1 MNNYYFVFRKTWM
14 VLLLVMF
21 STAFGQ
27 ENTWTSSFFGG
38 TAWNNS
44 ANWSRGEVPTANHDV
59 IIPATG
65 FFVSDPSIGAIKA
78 NVKSITIEAGGKLTL
93 AENDSY
99 LNVKDRF
106 TNNGTFNTNAQSTVT
121 FDGNTSSQIDGLSTS
136 VLGNLIINKTSASI
150 AITNNVLKPF
160 AVSNDLTVI
169 QGDLILSATADNYKV
184 GNNLSVN
191 STGRLTHNVDWETS
205 GKLLL
210 VSGNLTIDGS
220 YSYANVKR
228 AHIQMNGTNK
238 TIRTGSSALSI
249 LTLAN
254 SSGTISANGSVNI
267 NDNFWTSFNNTG
279 GSFSTSGN
287 SVTANAAVL
296 NAGGT
301 ILING
306 GALNVKGGL
315 FVGYS
320 ALNGIVNLNSGTLNV
335 DVLNVGDGT
344 RVGTFNHN
352 GGIANIGNLLINGS
366 GANVYTCA
374 TVGPQTI
381 NISGSWTNNK
391 TFNAGINSTVN
402 FVGTS
407 PQTINGNL
415 SGTNGKFNN
424 ITFNGIGGTWMNTA
438 PIEVSNTLNMSNG
451 ILTTTAINIVN
462 VTRTAVGAI
471 TGGKSTSFVSGPIK
485 WNLPPNLNSS
495 STYNFP
501 LGKGG
506 KYFPFSLIN
515 PTTGTGSPTAQTEAF
530 DSNSGGTEN
539 FTTVGSLSDTEYW
552 FLLTT
557 GNFSNSSVSIA
568 RPTTISPFDLIAGSA
583 TATGI
588 YTSLAGTVGTN
599 SISSSS
605 AIGVNKFFAFGRK
618 NGIRTGTISGSF
630 CAGTAV
636 SVPYTIAG
644 TYDSGNVFTAQL
656 SSSAGSFAS
665 PVNIGTSSSVI
676 AGDISATIPSGTA
689 TGTGYRIRV
698 ISSSPS
704 VTSKDNGV
712 NITINI
718 DLLASV
724 SISVSPT
731 NIICVGSETPLTFT
745 ATPINGGATP
755 TYQWYINENK
765 AGNGRSAFTIDT
777 LKENDVV
784 TVTMTSN
791 ATPCLKESKVT
802 SNPITI
808 ITQKTVYTGTEW
820 SMIPAPNLSAEIQSA
835 YTITANLEAC
845 KLLIT
850 NNAPVTIKA
859 GDYFK
864 IQNGITV
871 EEGSS
876 LTLESDANLVQV
888 NNNPVPP
895 NSGDITSKRT
905 IALRADR
912 NQYNYLISP
921 VIGQTLKTIYP
932 NIDFVLYYNESNNYF
947 YSSSGAYIAGR
958 GLAVKVPNGNTSGI
972 SVSANF
978 KGVPANGMISFPL
991 AFSSSSRGSN
1001 LSGNP
1006 YPSTIDLKALYTLN
1020 KSIINSTFSYW
1031 DNSNNTIYSQQGTA
1045 YEGNSYAKYNAVSDT
1060 GTPAGG
1066 NADATIAGLNR
1077 YAKVG
1082 QGFIVQALSASSL
1095 TFNNSIREIVNHNA
1109 KFYGKTSTTKNTEIK
1124 DRYWLQLLSPTG
1136 IVNTQAVVYFPEG
1149 DDAFGKDDS
1158 EIDDTISDVFYSVA
1172 DAQKLIIQG
1181 KSIFTD
1187 TDKVKLGANIFQ
1199 DGSYKIT
1206 LGNPEGIFASAQ
1218 NIYLKDKQEGI
1229 ITNLSEGSYTF
1240 SASKGDNST
1249 RFEIIYQPETV
1260 LASDSKTKEQLMVY
1274 KDGSDFVVKS
1284 QSKTITA
1291 LEVYDTTGRLITQLQ
1306 PNQTKVII
1314 PAESLV
1320 NGVYILKINQNG
1332 VITSKKIIK

>member
-1 MNNYYFVFRKTWM
+1 MNNYYFVFRKSWM
-14 VLLLVMF
+14 LLLLVISIFAFGQQNPFIDSNPGTGKTWTVPAGVTSITVEIWGGGGAGGGSQNKNKGGGGGGCGYATKVISVIPGHQIIYTIGKGGTGSTGNGTAGETSTVTHANSSTSMSANGGGF
-21 STAFGQ
+21 GTLNNGAGAGGTAFG
-27 ENTWTSSFFGG
+27 G
-38 TAWNNS
+38 S
-44 ANWSRGEVPTANHDV
+44 ANLPGANGS
-59 IIPATG
+59 TG
-65 FFVSDPSIGAIKA
+65 G
-78 NVKSITIEAGGKLTL
+78 NGGNGGNGGAGGVGG
-93 AENDSY
+93 NS
-99 LNVKDRF
+99 
-106 TNNGTFNTNAQSTVT
+106 S
-121 FDGNTSSQIDGLSTS
+121 DGNDGNDPGGGGGGGEAIVRLFSTTSKSGGDG
-136 VLGNLIINKTSASI
+136 GNGQLK
-150 AITNNVLKPF
+150 ITYATPTTTYK
-160 AVSNDLTVI
+160 A
-169 QGDLILSATADNYKV
+169 QILSASTGSTTWCPGETRKVSVTVKNSGTAPWITGGGQVFNIGVKWNTNGTSWNDYNVRVSAENLAAGATKEYFFEIKASNNLNDRVSSTPGYTTPLATGNNNLTFDVVFEAVSWFGDNYNGVGPGNTVFKTPTQNISLPSQI
-184 GNNLSVN
+184 GNNELSYSN
-191 STGRLTHNVDWETS
+191 GTS
-205 GKLLL
+205 GK
-210 VSGNLTIDGS
+210 VSATATE
-220 YSYANVKR
+220 YTTPT
-228 AHIQMNGTNK
+228 GTN
-238 TIRTGSSALSI
+238 
-249 LTLAN
+249 
-254 SSGTISANGSVNI
+254 
-267 NDNFWTSFNNTG
+267 
-279 GSFSTSGN
+279 
-287 SVTANAAVL
+287 AVL
-296 NAGGT
+296 NAP
-301 ILING
+301 
-306 GALNVKGGL
+306 A
-315 FVGYS
+315 
-320 ALNGIVNLNSGTLNV
+320 
-335 DVLNVGDGT
+335 
-344 RVGTFNHN
+344 
-352 GGIANIGNLLINGS
+352 GS
-366 GANVYTCA
+366 YF
-374 TVGPQTI
+374 
-381 NISGSWTNNK
+381 SY
-391 TFNAGINSTVN
+391 VN
-402 FVGTS
+402 FASYGQ
-407 PQTINGNL
+407 PNG
-415 SGTNGKFNN
+415 
-424 ITFNGIGGTWMNTA
+424 TA
-438 PIEVSNTLNMSNG
+438 PNYTIDPACHSATSQSVTESYLLGNA
-451 ILTTTAINIVN
+451 TASIPPTNAVFGDPCVN
-462 VTRTAVGAI
+462 KLKRLYVVASYVQ
-471 TGGKSTSFVSGPIK
+471 PIC
-485 WNLPPNLNSS
+485 
-495 STYNFP
+495 
-501 LGKGG
+501 KG
-506 KYFPFSLIN
+506 
-515 PTTGTGSPTAQTEAF
+515 
-530 DSNSGGTEN
+530 
-539 FTTVGSLSDTEYW
+539 
-552 FLLTT
+552 
-557 GNFSNSSVSIA
+557 SSVSITGTT
-568 RPTTISPFDLIAGSA
+568 PTGGTGTFTYVWESSTTSAKNGFEPAAGLNNLKD
-583 TATGI
+583 
-588 YTSLAGTVGTN
+588 YTSGAITQTTWFRRVVTSCGATST
-599 SISSSS
+599 SSVVMVMVDP
-605 AIGVNKFFAFGRK
+605 VNGGAVASEQ
-618 NGIRTGTISGSF
+618 TI
-630 CAGTAV
+630 CAGTAP
-636 SVPYTIAG
+636 SPLTL
-644 TYDSGNVFTAQL
+644 SGH
-656 SSSAGSFAS
+656 
-665 PVNIGTSSSVI
+665 IGTVQKWQRSTDINFTTFTDI
-676 AGDISATIPSGTA
+676 ANTTTTLSPGNLLGTTYFRAVVKSNICTANSIPVLIT
-689 TGTGYRIRV
+689 
-698 ISSSPS
+698 
-704 VTSKDNGV
+704 V
-712 NITINI
+712 NPIIT
-718 DLLASV
+718 ASV

-731 NIICVGSETPLTFT
+731 NIICVGSETPLTFN

-791 ATPCLKESKVT
+791 ASPCLKGSPAT

-808 ITQKTVYTGTEW
+808 ITQKTVYTGAGW

-871 EEGSS
+871 EAGSS

-921 VIGQTLKTIYP
+921 VIGQSLKTIYP

-958 GLAVKVPNGNTSGI
+958 GLAVKVPNANTSGI

-1006 YPSTIDLKALYTLN
+1006 YPSAIDLKALYTLN

-1109 KFYGKTSTTKNTEIK
+1109 KFYGKTSATKNTEIK

-1136 IVNTQAVVYFPEG
+1136 IVNTQAVVYFLEG

-1206 LGNPEGIFASAQ
+1206 LENPEGIFASAQ

-1240 SASKGDNST
+1240 NASKGNNAT

-1260 LASDSKTKEQLMVY
+1260 LATDSKTKEQLMVY

-1284 QSKTITA
+1284 QSKNITG
-1291 LEVYDTTGRLITQLQ
+1291 LEVYDATGRLITQLQ

-1332 VITSKKIIK
+1332 VMSSKKIIK